1 MAGKPGWEEIST
13 SDTYDSA
20 GVNGTRRVILAIESA
35 GVVRAFGEEI

>member
-20 GVNGTRRVILAIESA
+20 GAYGIGGVILAVES
-35 GVVRAFGEEI
+35 GVVISAFEE